1 MTIKLNKMAKEKA
14 KGLTEEE
21 FNKLRGLNEAFIT
34 AKNRVGDAAL
44 FYKRSVEVLDV
55 TETNL
60 QKLQEELVSKYGEV
74 SIDASN
80 GIFK

>member
-1 MTIKLNKMAKEKA
+1 MSKGKA

-21 FNKLRGLNEAFIT
+21 FERLRGLNESYVT

-44 FYKRSVEVLDV
+44 FYKRSVDVLDV
-55 TETNL
+55 TENNL
-60 QKLQEELVSKYGEV
+60 QLLQQELVSKYGEV

-80 GIFK
+80 GTFK

>member
-1 MTIKLNKMAKEKA
+1 MSKEKA

-21 FNKLRGLNEAFIT
+21 FERLRGLNEAYVT

-44 FYKRSVEVLDV
+44 FYKRSVDVLDV
-55 TETNL
+55 TENNL
-60 QKLQEELVSKYGEV
+60 QLLQQELVSKYGEV

-80 GIFK
+80 GTFK

>member
-1 MTIKLNKMAKEKA
+1 MSKEKA

-21 FNKLRGLNEAFIT
+21 FERLRGLNEAYVT

-44 FYKRSVEVLDV
+44 FYKRSVDVLDV
-55 TETNL
+55 TENNL
-60 QKLQEELVSKYGEV
+60 QILQQELVSKYGEV

-80 GIFK
+80 GTFK

>member
-1 MTIKLNKMAKEKA
+1 MSKGKA

-21 FNKLRGLNEAFIT
+21 FERLRGLNEAYVT

-44 FYKRSVEVLDV
+44 FYKRSVDVLDV
-55 TETNL
+55 TENNL
-60 QKLQEELVSKYGEV
+60 QLLQQELVSKYGEV

-80 GIFK
+80 GTFK

>member
-1 MTIKLNKMAKEKA
+1 MAKEKA

-21 FNKLRGLNEAFIT
+21 FERLRGLNEAYVT

-44 FYKRSVEVLDV
+44 FYKRSVDVLDV
-55 TETNL
+55 TENNL
-60 QKLQEELVSKYGEV
+60 QLLQQELVSKYGEV

>member
-1 MTIKLNKMAKEKA
+1 MSKGKA

-21 FNKLRGLNEAFIT
+21 FERLRGLNEAYVT

-44 FYKRSVEVLDV
+44 FYKRSVDVLDV
-55 TETNL
+55 TENNL
-60 QKLQEELVSKYGEV
+60 QLLQQELVSKYGEV